1 MVNRDL
7 VARKLASRGVIPLAS
22 ATDLRAM
29 VGLRNRI
36 AHGYATLDH
45 ERVHEEATA
54 GLRAM
59 RAFLAAIADAAGL

>member
-1 MVNRDL
+1 M
-7 VARKLASRGVIPLAS
+7 LASRGVIPLAS

-45 ERVHEEATA
+45 ERLHEEATA
-54 GLRAM
+54 GLGAM
-59 RAFLAAIADAAGL
+59 RRFLTAIANAAGL